1 MPTKVIESRDTKAVT
16 QMTLDFIAQKMT
28 YGAEF
33 RDIKVGAYKGVAG
46 GQVKLTYILEN
57 KQEE

>member
-33 RDIKVGAYKGVAG
+33 RDIKVGAYKGG
-46 GQVKLTYILEN
+46 GR
-57 KQEE
+57 